1 LKRGLI
7 IKVNAGLFDVMAEG
21 KVYSCRAR
29 GKFRIKDETPYA
41 GDYVNFDENDLYLL
55 ELLPRKNR
63 FIRPAV
69 ANVDQAL
76 IVASV
81 TNPEISLKLLNRFIV
96 MCLAVEIKP
105 IVILSKVDLIDDQNN
120 IYSKI
125 DAAFNELDFKLIK
138 YSSKTKQG
146 VFEII
151 NLFDH
156 KVSILTGQTGVGK
169 STLIN
174 LILPEVKRETGTIS
188 KALGRGKHITRMV
201 EFFPYKDGFIVDT
214 PGFSMIDIDFEP
226 IELASRYPGFKSLF
240 QECKFNDC
248 LHENETGCAVKK
260 AVEAGKIT
268 LSHYQVYC
276 ELIIELK
283 LKQKERYL

>member
-7 IKVNAGLFDVMAEG
+7 IKVNAGLFDVMSEG

-29 GKFRIKDETPYA
+29 GKFRIKEETPYA

-105 IVILSKVDLIDDQNN
+105 IVILSKVDLIDAQDN

-125 DAAFNELDFKLIK
+125 DAAFHELDFKLIK
-138 YSSKTKQG
+138 YSSKTKFG
-146 VFEII
+146 LNEILQ
-151 NLFDH
+151 LFDN

-174 LILPEVKRETGTIS
+174 LILPDVKRETGTIS
-188 KALGRGKHITRMV
+188 KALGRGKHITRIV

-214 PGFSMIDIDFEP
+214 PGFSMIDIDFQP
-226 IELASRYPGFKSLF
+226 IELASRYPGFKNLF
-240 QECKFNDC
+240 HECKFNDC

-260 AVEAGKIT
+260 AVTAGKIT
-268 LSHYQVYC
+268 ASHYQVYL
-276 ELIIELK
+276 ELITELK